1 MKIKVVPNYYAPK
14 IEGILNDF
22 EKIHCIVYEK
32 CNFKCIFCD
41 FWQRNDIVFKEIT
54 LDNFSKVVEFLIKES
69 NAFKFTGGEPCLNPD
84 LKEMMNIIKTHGG
97 IVFLD
102 TNGSMFTKVKEL
114 VDEKLIDVIGISLKG
129 NTPIE
134 AQKNS
139 GIRSDKA
146 CWSNVIES
154 IKYATQK
161 NIKTIV
167 TRVIYNKITEE
178 ELVEMATI
186 LSYAGN
192 NIYLKINNLMISQY
206 NNNLSPL
213 DEMIVINKIEN
224 FINQHSEYKGRIIYI
239 NDKSAVHTKQKIQ
252 HF

>member
-1 MKIKVVPNYYAPK
+1 MINIVKI
-14 IEGILNDF
+14 
-22 EKIHCIVYEK
+22 
-32 CNFKCIFCD
+32 
-41 FWQRNDIVFKEIT
+41 
-54 LDNFSKVVEFLIKES
+54 
-69 NAFKFTGGEPCLNPD
+69 
-84 LKEMMNIIKTHGG
+84 HGG

-114 VDEKLIDVIGISLKG
+114 VDEELIDVIGVSLKG

-146 CWSNVIES
+146 CWNNVIET
-154 IKYATQK
+154 IKYAAQK

-167 TRVIYNKITEE
+167 TRVIYNEITEE

-206 NNNLSPL
+206 NNNLSPV

-224 FINQHSEYKGRIIYI
+224 FINQYPEYRGRIIYI